1 MLRLTANISKKK
13 DQERVSSLSQ
23 RKIER
28 DNSTKSL
35 KSMKN
40 KIDIEPMTESF

>member
-35 KSMKN
+35 KIKN
-40 KIDIEPMTESF
+40 KVDIEPRTESF